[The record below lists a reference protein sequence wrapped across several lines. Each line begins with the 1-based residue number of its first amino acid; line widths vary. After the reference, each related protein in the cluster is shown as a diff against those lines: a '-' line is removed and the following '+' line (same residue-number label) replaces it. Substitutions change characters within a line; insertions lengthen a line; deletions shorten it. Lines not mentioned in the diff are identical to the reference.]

1 MNELTF
7 FTAEQTKP
15 QEPKCHNCKHASKG
29 FKIGNSTHHQ
39 CLHPKHKEP
48 MKNFE
53 ISPWDTLQEFWN
65 TCNDHELKEKA

>member
-15 QEPKCHNCKHASKG
+15 QKPKCHNCKHASKG
-29 FKIGNSTHHQ
+29 FKIGNNTHHQ

-65 TCNDHELKEKA
+65 TCNDHELKEKD